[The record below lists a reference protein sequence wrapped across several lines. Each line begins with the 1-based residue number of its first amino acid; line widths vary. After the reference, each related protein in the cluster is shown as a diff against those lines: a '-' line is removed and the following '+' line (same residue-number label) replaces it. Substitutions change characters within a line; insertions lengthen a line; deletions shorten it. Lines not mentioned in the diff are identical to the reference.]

1 MSKEPYDLE
10 EKLREIEREAH
21 ISAALSVAAIAI
33 LAIACIG
40 ALAAI
45 IIGAVMTKI

>member
-1 MSKEPYDLE
+1 MSKEPYNLE
-10 EKLREIEREAH
+10 EKMREIEREAR

-40 ALAAI
+40 ALTVI

>member
-1 MSKEPYDLE
+1 MSKEKYDLE
-10 EKLREIEREAH
+10 KKLREIEREAH
-21 ISAALSVAAIAI
+21 ISAVLSVLAMGL

-45 IIGAVMTKI
+45 IIGILAGVV